1 MQMHT
6 ESRKGVREGAP
17 QILLNWEA
25 SRDGLPMA
33 RRQLAGNRT
42 DYVRDRG
49 TPLCPPVPLLHN
61 IQWTWD
67 PHTPIVSVRSANHSL
82 AFCSSLQKR
91 NALVFSIHRAFRI

>member
-1 MQMHT
+1 MHT
-6 ESRKGVREGAP
+6 KSRKGVREGAP

-33 RRQLAGNRT
+33 RSQLAGNRT
-42 DYVRDRG
+42 DYVS
-49 TPLCPPVPLLHN
+49 HN

-67 PHTPIVSVRSANHSL
+67 PHMPIVSVRSVNHSV
-82 AFCSSLQKR
+82 ACHSSLQKR